1 MESVSVEK
9 LMAQSSFINYCF
21 QTGEE
26 DMRYWENWLREH
38 PEHQQVV
45 QEAREMVMAAGWLS
59 YAEKEKPLAL
69 AQLDEYLLSASAP
82 RTRSIRWYYAAAA
95 SLILVFAAAWY
106 FKPARTAAPV
116 VAARSGPLR
125 LQYSTMGHARQ
136 GFILPDSSYVL
147 LESNTLLQL
156 DHSFGVSS
164 RSMELNGVAYFKV
177 SPDQH
182 RPFKVR
188 SAEYTVTALGTAFR
202 MTAQKA
208 ALHVLLEEGKVMVQK
223 ETAGKQILV
232 AYLLP
237 SESLLLEP
245 DSRKSPQPQ
254 QFAQSTLNAWKAQ
267 EIIFDHTPLSE
278 VVLQLEACY
287 NIKISV
293 EGINLQQ
300 EIFSGRFK
308 NDALPAVLD
317 VLCFTLNKQYQFAD
331 STNVLIK

>member
-1 MESVSVEK
+1 MESVSIEK
-9 LMAQSSFINYCF
+9 LMAQPSFISYCF
-21 QTGEE
+21 KTGEE

-38 PEHQQVV
+38 PEHQQVAE
-45 QEAREMVMAAGWLS
+45 EAREMVMAAGWLS

-69 AQLDEYLLSASAP
+69 AQLDEYLLTASGP
-82 RTRSIRWYYAAAA
+82 RTRSLRWYYAAA
-95 SLILVFAAAWY
+95 SLVLVLAAAWY
-106 FKPARTAAPV
+106 FKPAHTATSV
-116 VAARSGPLR
+116 VAGRPAPLR
-125 LQYSTMGHARQ
+125 LHYSTQGHPRQ
-136 GFILPDSSYVL
+136 GFILQDSSYVL
-147 LESNTLLQL
+147 LESNTLLEL
-156 DHSFGVSS
+156 DSSFGATG
-164 RSMELNGVAYFKV
+164 RSMTLNGVAYFKV
-177 SPDQH
+177 SPNQH

-188 SAEYTVTALGTAFR
+188 SAAYTVTALGTAFR
-202 MTAQKA
+202 MTAQPTS
-208 ALHVLLEEGKVMVQK
+208 LHVLLEEGKVKVEK
-223 ETAGKQILV
+223 ETAGKQTLI

-237 SESLLLEP
+237 SESLLLEQ

-254 QFAQSTLNAWKAQ
+254 RFAQSTLNAWKAQ

-287 NIKISV
+287 NIKISM
-293 EGINLQQ
+293 EGVNLQQ

>member
-1 MESVSVEK
+1 MEFVSVEN

-21 QTGEE
+21 QTDGE
-26 DMRYWENWLREH
+26 DMRYWETWLWEH

-69 AQLDEYLLSASAP
+69 AKLDEYLLSASGP
-82 RTRSIRWYYAAAA
+82 RTRSIGWYYAAAA
-95 SLILVFAAAWY
+95 SLLLVLTATWY
-106 FKPARTAAPV
+106 FKSARTAIPA
-116 VAARSGPLR
+116 VADHARPLR
-125 LQYSTMGHARQ
+125 LQYNTMGHTRQ
-136 GFILPDSSYVL
+136 GFVLPDSSYVL
-147 LESNTLLQL
+147 LEGNTLLEL
-156 DHSFGVSS
+156 DSSFGAGS
-164 RSMELNGVAYFKV
+164 RSMQLNGVAYFKV

-188 SAEYTVTALGTAFR
+188 SAAYTVTALGTAFR
-202 MTAQKA
+202 MTAQKGS
-208 ALHVLLEEGKVMVQK
+208 LHVFLEEGKVMVEK
-223 ETAGKQILV
+223 EQTLI

-245 DSRKSPQPQ
+245 DARKSPQPQ
-254 QFAQSTLNAWKAQ
+254 RFAQSTLNAWKAQ

-287 NIKISV
+287 NIKISM
-293 EGINLQQ
+293 EGVNLQQ

-317 VLCFTLNKQYQFAD
+317 VLCFTLNKQYQFTD